1 MPRYNVSV
9 LFVDLWNKYT
19 SMKQNEEHTWI
30 SDKYKGEYWSLV
42 ENELEN
48 NSNFIKQETYVYKSL
63 ETGEVYKFILLGS
76 DSDAFVSRI
85 EVQTEFGFKPISSSL
100 TDKDNLIRKYELLE
114 SNKRP
119 YLSNLKR
126 NIIDTLCSSCSLNG
140 FTALLN
146 RMDYY
151 PAIQELKTYLGMKP
165 QQEFFS
171 IQFLELDFENY
182 GGLLCKVVR
191 RKPSVEHRVIK
202 TPCGNFYAVPI
213 KGTFEDL
220 VDCLISFK
228 TLSDIIGFQ
237 GIIDNYREDL

>member
-1 MPRYNVSV
+1 
-9 LFVDLWNKYT
+9 
-19 SMKQNEEHTWI
+19 MKHNEEHTWI
-30 SDKYKGEYWSLV
+30 SDKYKGEDWFLV
-42 ENELEN
+42 EKELEK
-48 NSNFIKQETYVYKSL
+48 NSKFIKQDTYVYKSQ
-63 ETGEVYKFILLGS
+63 ETGEIYKFILLGS

-85 EVQTEFGFKPISSSL
+85 EAQTEFGFKPISSSL
-100 TDKDNLIRKYELLE
+100 TDKDNLIRKYEWLE
-114 SNKRP
+114 ANKRS

-126 NIIDTLCSSCSLNG
+126 DIIETLCSSCSLNG
-140 FTALLN
+140 FASLLN
-146 RMDYY
+146 EMKDY

-182 GGLLCKVVR
+182 GGLPCKVVR

-237 GIIDNYREDL
+237 GIIDNYSEDL

>member
-1 MPRYNVSV
+1 ME
-9 LFVDLWNKYT
+9 
-19 SMKQNEEHTWI
+19 QNEEYIWI
-30 SDKYKGEYWSLV
+30 NDAYKGEGWNIV
-42 ENELEN
+42 EEGLGN
-48 NSNFIKQETYVYKSL
+48 NSNFIKLDAYIYKSQ
-63 ETGEVYKFILLGS
+63 ETGETYKFILLGN

-85 EVQTEFGFKPISSSL
+85 EVQTEIGFKPIQTSI
-100 TDKDNLIRKYELLE
+100 TDKDKLIRKYKELE
-114 SNKRP
+114 SNKK
-119 YLSNLKR
+119 LHISNLKR
-126 NIIDTLCSSCSLNG
+126 GIIDTLCSSCSLNG

-146 RMDYY
+146 EMKDY
-151 PAIQELKTYLGMKP
+151 PAIQELKTFLEMKP

-191 RKPSVEHRVIK
+191 RKPSVEHRVVK

-237 GIIDNYREDL
+237 GIIDNYKENE